1 MIFMQNNHLQLS
13 DRGKRN
19 SMPPHSSNLTKKDN
33 FFLRPG
39 IIKIILSLEY
49 QSTYRLDSCLSRKE
63 DDCSKFERF
72 ILQININ
79 DWLITDKQ

>member
-39 IIKIILSLEY
+39 IIKIILILES

-63 DDCSKFERF
+63 DCYKCERF